1 MPSERPTRVLLADAD
16 GRSRS
21 ALARVLRK
29 DGLEVLEVKEG
40 AEAVETFQ
48 TAKPDVVVLDAAKPR
63 SYGLEACALI
73 REMEGGRNLPILVI
87 TRPNDTE
94 AADRAFEAGATDFST
109 KPIATRMLRQR
120 IRFLLRT
127 AEATEALIRSDA
139 RLEAAQRIARLGT
152 WEIAEGE
159 ENVVLSAQ
167 AARLLGL
174 EEDLDRLPL
183 EEFLGRLEEDSRRF
197 FADEIVRARKEGG
210 SLRCDGRLVLPE
222 GRERAVH
229 VQAETVPGREG
240 VPLLAGT
247 IQDVTEHEEARDE
260 IRMLAYYDG
269 LTGLPNRAL
278 FNETLQGALARARR
292 RQGMLA
298 VLFVDLD
305 HFKRINDTMGHSAGD
320 KLLEAVAR
328 RLRDVVRTEDVV
340 SRPETEEA
348 SEVARL
354 GGDEFILLAADLEL
368 PEDAAH
374 VARRILEA
382 LRSPVPLPGGEVFVS
397 ASVGI
402 SIFPQDGDD
411 VEELFKNADAALY
424 HAKDSG
430 RNNYQFYSP
439 RLNAAALERL
449 NLERSLRVALE
460 NGEFVLHYQPQ
471 VAAREGRVVG
481 VEALVRWQHPEMG
494 LFAPEQFIGVAEE
507 TGLIQGIGEFV
518 LREACSQLQAWAA
531 AGLPEVRMAVN
542 ISGRQFRDP
551 GFLASVRAALREG
564 GVPPDRVEIEI
575 TESVLMEEAS
585 AAVGILES
593 LASEGVRVAI
603 DDFGSGYSSLAYLKR
618 FPIHALKIDRSFIR
632 DIATDSDDAAIV
644 TAVVALG
651 HALDLEV
658 IAEGVET
665 PVQREYLH
673 EHDCDLMQGYI
684 FGKPMP
690 SEEMEE
696 LLRAQT
702 DPGVTRRRKPA

>member
-1 MPSERPTRVLLADAD
+1 MKSERPTRILLADAD

-21 ALARVLRK
+21 ALARVLRA
-29 DGLEVLEVKEG
+29 DGLEVLEVEEG
-40 AEAVETFQ
+40 AQAVETFQ
-48 TAKPDVVVLDAAKPR
+48 EARPDVVVLDAAKPR
-63 SYGLEACALI
+63 SYGLEACAMI
-73 REMEGGRNLPILVI
+73 REMEGGRNLPILVL
-87 TRPNDTE
+87 TGPDDTG

-109 KPIATRMLRQR
+109 KPIATKMLRQR

-127 AEATEALIRSDA
+127 GEATEALIRSDA
-139 RLEAAQRIARLGT
+139 RLAAAQRIARLGT
-152 WEIAEGE
+152 WEIGAESE
-159 ENVVLSAQ
+159 TVVLSGE

-174 EEDLDRLPL
+174 EDEPGELPL
-183 EEFLGRLEEDSRRF
+183 EDFLSRTGEDSRRGL
-197 FADEIVRARKEGG
+197 AEEIARAREEHG
-210 SLRCDGRLVLPE
+210 SLRFDGRLAGE
-222 GRERAVH
+222 GGGKRVIH
-229 VQAETVPGREG
+229 IQAETVPGREG
-240 VPLLAGT
+240 GALLAGT
-247 IQDVTEHEEARDE
+247 IQDVTEHEEARNE

-292 RQGMLA
+292 RKAMLA

-320 KLLEAVAR
+320 QLLEAVAR
-328 RLRDVVRTEDVV
+328 RLREIVRTEDVL
-340 SRPETEEA
+340 SRPESEEA

-368 PEDAAH
+368 PEDAAQ

-382 LRSPVPLPGGEVFVS
+382 LRAPVALPGGEVFVS

-402 SIFPQDGDD
+402 SIYPQDGGD

-449 NLERSLRVALE
+449 NLERSLRLALE
-460 NGEFVLHYQPQ
+460 NEEFVLHYQPQ
-471 VAAREGRVVG
+471 VAAREGRVIG
-481 VEALVRWQHPEMG
+481 VEALVRWQHPDLG
-494 LFAPEQFIGVAEE
+494 LFSPDQFIGVAEE

-518 LREACSQLQAWAA
+518 LREACSQLHTWAA
-531 AGLPEVRMAVN
+531 AGLPLVRMAVN

-551 GFLASVRAALREG
+551 GFLDSVRAALGENRIPANRLEL
-564 GVPPDRVEIEI
+564 EI
-575 TESVLMEEAS
+575 TESVLMDEAS
-585 AAVGILES
+585 AAVGVLES
-593 LASEGVRVAI
+593 LAAEGLRIAI

-618 FPIHALKIDRSFIR
+618 FPIDALKIDRSFIR
-632 DIATDSDDAAIV
+632 DITTDPDDAAIV

-690 SEEMEE
+690 AEEMEQ
-696 LLRAQT
+696 LLRAQA
-702 DPGVTRRRKPA
+702 DPGVTRSRKPA